1 MVWAWMLEDT
11 SPPLFLGGFYLPPL
25 LCFFR
30 WPQEA
35 YSRVG
40 HSTHRGSTSP
50 GWGKEASSFPQAW
63 NLQGLYHT

>member
-11 SPPLFLGGFYLPPL
+11 SPPLFLGGFYLPTL

-40 HSTHRGSTSP
+40 HSTHRGSTSL
-50 GWGKEASSFPQAW
+50 G
-63 NLQGLYHT
+63 